1 MNGSSRYYPLIDE
14 IKYHVFNWAT
24 ENEWKKLPKALNVAL
39 TQVMNEIKIYEAL
52 KSTGQ
57 VDDREDRN
65 EKQDKIAFINLF
77 KRKYLELTDLNFN
90 DPITPIHQVNI
101 NRVITE
107 ISREG
112 GNYAEFIEWFFDD
125 FCSLESNKKFLP
137 PQINFMCSS
146 AVVNKYLFLM
156 KDTLKMRKKE
166 MDNMAVRNMLLG
178 IAIPFLERVKNKEFS
193 QKILDFSNGILTASK
208 FFELM
213 KQFANKLDDKIAIE
227 ECNKI
232 DIQRNIKKKV

>member
-39 TQVMNEIKIYEAL
+39 TQVMNEIKIHEAL
-52 KSTGQ
+52 KSAGQ
-57 VDDREDRN
+57 VDNREDRN

-77 KRKYLELTDLNFN
+77 KRKYLELTDLNFS
-90 DPITPIHQVNI
+90 DPITPINQVNI
-101 NRVITE
+101 NRVITD
-107 ISREG
+107 INREG
-112 GNYAEFIEWFFDD
+112 GNYTEFIEWFFDD

-146 AVVNKYLFLM
+146 NVVNKYLFLM

-178 IAIPFLERVKNKEFS
+178 IALPFVERVKNKEFS

>member
-39 TQVMNEIKIYEAL
+39 TQVMNEIKIHEAL

-125 FCSLESNKKFLP
+125 FCSKNNKMGIYNL
-137 PQINFMCSS
+137 
-146 AVVNKYLFLM
+146 YLF
-156 KDTLKMRKKE
+156 
-166 MDNMAVRNMLLG
+166 
-178 IAIPFLERVKNKEFS
+178 
-193 QKILDFSNGILTASK
+193 
-208 FFELM
+208 
-213 KQFANKLDDKIAIE
+213 
-227 ECNKI
+227 
-232 DIQRNIKKKV
+232 